1 MCSTSL
7 YSQSFKVA
15 GNVLSTSLYQ
25 PFDPVGGYTISYER
39 MLDPGY
45 SRNAAQFS
53 YKLNFT
59 LISDNKRSRVGE
71 GNNQIFFDND
81 AYNYSGFLVLPE
93 FKYYF
98 SWNAPM
104 GVYLNIFGSYTDYL
118 TKYTDT
124 EIGDISSYE
133 KKTTKIGR
141 GIGTGFQFKIFNDFI
156 LDIVAGY
163 HLQNISSMTKPFG
176 MIDFVENPKN
186 SSDKLYL
193 NVHFGFNF

>member
-81 AYNYSGFLVLPE
+81 AYNYSGFLVVPE